1 MGTEHKV
8 VKYDPNTEAFQ
19 MRAQWKKQENCRQ
32 QWFERWSWLLEERK
46 QALAQADAIRQEA
59 SAATRSQIAIKPDE
73 GKSLKP
79 VPLTSTGVIGWLAS
93 RPDCRL
99 EIYTSWCAKPR
110 LRLPDAWDDPNYMG
124 KNKK

>member
-1 MGTEHKV
+1 MGEHKA

-19 MRAQWKKQENCRQ
+19 MRAQWKKQDNCRQ
-32 QWFERWSWLLEERK
+32 QWFERWSWLLDERK
-46 QALAQADAIRQEA
+46 QALAEAEAIRQEA
-59 SAATRSQIAIKPDE
+59 SSVTRSQVTMKIDD

-99 EIYTSWCAKPR
+99 EIYTSWLTKPPIK
-110 LRLPDAWDDPNYMG
+110 LPDAWDNPHYMG
-124 KNKK
+124 KKK